1 MNKSIYIFSFI
12 LIFTTLSICCKD
24 NASIKEKKLDFFWGD
39 KKISD
44 KKYFESLASSQ
55 GYSILKNQNL
65 LYEKNIQNTQLT
77 KSKSLSMVLSR
88 SVANEKDYKFV
99 LYVKYQ

>member
-24 NASIKEKKLDFFWGD
+24 NTSIKEKKLDFFWGD

-77 KSKSLSMVLSR
+77 KSK
-88 SVANEKDYKFV
+88 
-99 LYVKYQ
+99 